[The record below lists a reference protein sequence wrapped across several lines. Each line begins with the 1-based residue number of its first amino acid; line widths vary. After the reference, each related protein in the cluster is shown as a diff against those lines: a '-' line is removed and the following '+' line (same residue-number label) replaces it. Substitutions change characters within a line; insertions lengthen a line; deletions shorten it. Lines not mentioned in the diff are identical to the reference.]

1 MDHTIETLFQFNES
15 PITGK
20 IANLSFDVCAGRIFF
35 LGFVPWV
42 GFELAQSKRDF
53 LLFPIDPE
61 HNRFDFL
68 VRLKDVGRL
77 GNSFGP
83 GKFGDVHQTF
93 DPGFEFNERPVRHQI
108 DHFAFDLCAN
118 RIFRFD
124 AVPRI
129 GQFLFQAKADP
140 FLFAVDVEDDYV
152 DVLTDLEN
160 LGGVTDTAPAH
171 IGNVEQTIDTVQIDE
186 GAEIGD
192 ILDRALANIARGH
205 FGEQLLTAFGPFLF
219 DQFAAGKDDILPFLI
234 DLNNFEIVGIANVLG
249 KVLGGADVDLRGGQ

>member
-20 IANLSFDVCAGRIFF
+20 IANLS
-35 LGFVPWV
+35 
-42 GFELAQSKRDF
+42 
-53 LLFPIDPE
+53 
-61 HNRFDFL
+61 
-68 VRLKDVGRL
+68 
-77 GNSFGP
+77 
-83 GKFGDVHQTF
+83 
-93 DPGFEFNERPVRHQI
+93 
-108 DHFAFDLCAN
+108 FDLCAN

-171 IGNVEQTIDTVQIDE
+171 IGNVEQTIDTVQIDF
-186 GAEIGD
+186 GA
-192 ILDRALANIARGH
+192 
-205 FGEQLLTAFGPFLF
+205 F
-219 DQFAAGKDDILPFLI
+219 I
-234 DLNNFEIVGIANVLG
+234 DLNGI
-249 KVLGGADVDLRGGQ
+249 D